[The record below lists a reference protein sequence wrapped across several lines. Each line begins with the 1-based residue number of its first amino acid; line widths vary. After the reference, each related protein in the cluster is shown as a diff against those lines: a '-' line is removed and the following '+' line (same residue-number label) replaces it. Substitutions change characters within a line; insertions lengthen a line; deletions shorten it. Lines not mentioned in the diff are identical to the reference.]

1 MDRRLVF
8 MMVVL
13 ALVFLSEIYSYFALK
28 SLFTEERSKRIFSI
42 VYLLQFVFLV
52 FAWYKAAD
60 VIRNGELQRNF
71 LDNFYI
77 GIAFTMFI
85 SKLVFMS
92 GMLVQDTG
100 RMAGAIYNYVSGLIQ
115 GNQSIAISIPSRRDF
130 LTKSALV
137 LAGIP
142 FTGMLYGITKGKY
155 RYTLEKLGMGFPD
168 LPKSFHGLK
177 LVQISDIH
185 SGSFDSVEK
194 VGHAIDQINELQPDL
209 ILFTGDLVNFE
220 KDEIN
225 PYMAEFARLKA
236 KMGKFAILGN
246 HDYYGYERR
255 PADQKQTYWEDFMSK
270 YPKMGF
276 GLLKNQHVVLEKDGE
291 KLAICG
297 VENWGEARFF
307 QKYGDLDQAVEGLSP
322 EVFPILMSHDPS
334 HWDAKILPHQR
345 RFPLTLSGHTHGM
358 QFGIDIPG
366 FKWSPAKYRYP
377 QWSGLYEKEDQYLYV
392 NKGFGFL
399 GFPGRVGMWPEIT
412 LIELQSLA

>member
-8 MMVVL
+8 FLVVIG
-13 ALVFLSEIYSYFALK
+13 LVILSEVYSYFALR
-28 SLFTEERSKRIFSI
+28 SLISEDRTKRYFSI
-42 VYLLQFVFLV
+42 AYVLQFVFLV
-52 FAWYKAAD
+52 YAWYRSFE
-60 VIRNGELQRNF
+60 VIQNGALQRSF
-71 LDNFYI
+71 MDNFYI

-85 SKLVFMS
+85 SKLVFVS
-92 GMLVQDTG
+92 GMLIQDVG
-100 RMAGAIYNYVSGLIQ
+100 RMIGGLIAVITNMFQ
-115 GNQSIAISIPSRRDF
+115 GNQGAIATIPARRDF
-130 LTKSALV
+130 LTKSAIF

-142 FTGMLYGITKGKY
+142 FTAMLYGITKGKY
-155 RYTLEKLGMGFPD
+155 QYTLERLSLVFND
-168 LPKSFHGLK
+168 LPKAFNGLK
-177 LVQISDIH
+177 VVQISDIH

-194 VGHAIDQINELQPDL
+194 VGSAIDQINALDPDL

-225 PYMAEFARLKA
+225 PYMGEFARLKA
-236 KMGKFAILGN
+236 RMGKFAILGN
-246 HDYYGYERR
+246 HDYYGYERKED
-255 PADQKQTYWEDFMSK
+255 ADKDSYWADFMSK

-276 GLLKNQHVVLEKDGE
+276 QLLKNEHVVLEKEGE
-291 KLAICG
+291 KIAICG

-307 QKYGDLDQAVEGLSP
+307 QKYGDLDKSIAGLDN

-334 HWDAKILPHQR
+334 HWDAKVLPHER

-377 QWSGLYEKEDQYLYV
+377 QWSGLYEKESQYLYV

-412 LIELQSLA
+412 LLELQVPS